1 MCQTISLWRLLYM
14 VNAFMH
20 CPKGFMCLQCIAA
33 SSLWNISS
41 ADVKK
46 HSQLQSSI
54 QACLEWQSLQ
64 NQIHTA
70 VGVLQD
76 AVPDLTPTSLR
87 NSDLGG
93 KSWLCLWGLGWEVRI
108 CLSGGCGLS
117 VTLIVIPLALAA
129 LCFNR
134 SSATSRTI
142 SLTSKKPALHAAAV
156 DSSISWEAVL
166 LQLFKKQKSFLVL
179 VVCQR
184 GLTIQLAESE
194 FQDLCWMFCF
204 VWEEK

>member
-1 MCQTISLWRLLYM
+1 MSRMTIT
-14 VNAFMH
+14 
-20 CPKGFMCLQCIAA
+20 PKPNSY
-33 SSLWNISS
+33 SSWCV
-41 ADVKK
+41 A
-46 HSQLQSSI
+46 
-54 QACLEWQSLQ
+54 
-64 NQIHTA
+64 
-70 VGVLQD
+70 G

-93 KSWLCLWGLGWEVRI
+93 ESWLCLWGLGWEVRI
-108 CLSGGCGLS
+108 CLSGGCELD

-129 LCFNR
+129 LCFNRR

-166 LQLFKKQKSFLVL
+166 LQLFKKQKSFLFL

-184 GLTIQLAESE
+184 GLTIQLAESGL
-194 FQDLCWMFCF
+194 QDLCWMFHF
-204 VWEEK
+204 LWEEKLIFSCSD